1 MPLIQLTGLSGSG
14 KTTIGELLKARCLAE
29 GRPAEVLDGEDGRR
43 VLSNDLDHSNQH
55 RADHI
60 RRLAR
65 AAHRLSRNG
74 FAVVLAAVNPFESVR
89 LEMEQLYGA
98 RTVYLDCSLPELIR
112 RDSRELYKRAL
123 LPDGHPRKL
132 YNLSGI
138 NGPYEIPFKPHLIL
152 NTETDTADVSVDK
165 LFHFLRNCK

>member
-29 GRPAEVLDGEDGRR
+29 GRPAELLDGDDCRR
-43 VLSNDLDHSNQH
+43 VLSRDLGFSANDRKEN
-55 RADHI
+55 I
-60 RRLAR
+60 RRLGYVGNL
-65 AAHRLSRNG
+65 LSRNG
-74 FAVVLAAVNPFESVR
+74 VTVVMAAINPFESIR

-112 RDSRELYKRAL
+112 RDTKELYKRAL
-123 LPDGHPRKL
+123 LPDGHPQKL

-138 NGPYEIPFKPHLIL
+138 NDPYEIPFKPHLIL
-152 NTETDTADVSVDK
+152 DTEKDTPDVSVDK
-165 LFHFLRNCK
+165 LSHFIRNCK